1 MAVEATHQRP
11 VQIQNDSEANNNN
24 GQRLGAGFASELEAY
39 QSKSIPNWYN
49 FSLFILYFF
58 FSDLNMDFESE
69 FADFLSRDVPNPES
83 RVRRGSNTIVS
94 NNTSERLEYNI
105 DGTINCSDL
114 NYTTLVSIIPIR

>member
-1 MAVEATHQRP
+1 MLDLPRNWKHIKVR
-11 VQIQNDSEANNNN
+11 I
-24 GQRLGAGFASELEAY
+24 L
-39 QSKSIPNWYN
+39 QSGHFFLRFI
-49 FSLFILYFF
+49 FILFF
-58 FSDLNMDFESE
+58 FILNYFVTDLNMDFESE

>member
-1 MAVEATHQRP
+1 MHRNWNHIKVN
-11 VQIQNDSEANNNN
+11 I
-24 GQRLGAGFASELEAY
+24 
-39 QSKSIPNWYN
+39 SIGT
-49 FSLFILYFF
+49 LF
-58 FSDLNMDFESE
+58 FSRFYIKINFFTDLNMDFESE

-114 NYTTLVSIIPIR
+114 NYTTLVSVIYNKNIPIR

>member
-1 MAVEATHQRP
+1 M
-11 VQIQNDSEANNNN
+11 N
-24 GQRLGAGFASELEAY
+24 
-39 QSKSIPNWYN
+39 
-49 FSLFILYFF
+49 YFVT
-58 FSDLNMDFESE
+58 DLNMDFESE

-114 NYTTLVSIIPIR
+114 NYTTLVSIIYSKNIPIR